1 MQAGNILVI
10 VAMIVFVIVAIVG
23 TQTPNTWKWVGITW
37 GLLVLGLIFFATAMT
52 IS

>member
-1 MQAGNILVI
+1 MSNILVLI
-10 VAMIVFVIVAIVG
+10 AMAIFVIALIIG
-23 TQTPNTWKWVGITW
+23 FKTPNTWKWVGITW